1 MKSWTTRGTWAAL
14 LCCVGLVCCVGM
26 AYADRPDNPAE
37 QVDWDLLP
45 NGLLVVQYDRTGDGV
60 PDHVTLHQV
69 TWSGWTA
76 QPISEIEAQAR
87 QDDQWVFIV
96 DYDRDRF
103 VYFAARTPLFAS
115 NDPLAQVPFLTKE
128 P

>member
-26 AYADRPDNPAE
+26 AYADRPDNSVEP
-37 QVDWDLLP
+37 VDWDVSP
-45 NGLLVVQYDRTGDGV
+45 KGLLVVQYDSTGDGA
-60 PDHVTLHQV
+60 PVTSPC
-69 TWSGWTA
+69 TRSPGPTGTA

-87 QDDQWVFIV
+87 QDDQWVFIP

-103 VYFAARTPLFAS
+103 VYFAVRAPLFAG